1 MSIRSPDARKY
12 LKDNKWKFLTTLTG
26 YTALAQS
33 GTVGMLISRSLEYIK
48 ITVKGSMM
56 KKIIF
61 NFIFIIVLRYEL
73 NEKLYFN
80 MYLNSICSRFDLFHP
95 KKRKYKE
102 QF

>member
-1 MSIRSPDARKY
+1 
-12 LKDNKWKFLTTLTG
+12 
-26 YTALAQS
+26 
-33 GTVGMLISRSLEYIK
+33 
-48 ITVKGSMM
+48 M

-61 NFIFIIVLRYEL
+61 NFIFIIVSWYEL

-80 MYLNSICSRFDLFHP
+80 MYLNSICSRLDLFYP